1 MKSRSGRL
9 LVAVAAVVVLAG
21 AFGAWWW
28 MAAAAGSGTP
38 RLAVDRTEI
47 DLGDFPFGARATAA
61 FTLANTGDAPLRIVD
76 LPPVKAL
83 EGC

>member
-1 MKSRSGRL
+1 MKSRSGRVV
-9 LVAVAAVVVLAG
+9 VAVAVVVVLAG
-21 AFGAWWW
+21 ALGAWWW
-28 MAAAAGSGTP
+28 MAAAASGTP

-47 DLGDFPFGARATAA
+47 DLGDFPFGARATAT